1 METKQYCSSIV
12 HMKKRDMIYLPIMK
26 EVFFIL
32 LNRTKNNKCASQFNM
47 NIKEMTNIMFE
58 DKNEEQENEMNE
70 SNSKNDELS
79 EEEELN
85 NSNIEENEV
94 SDSNSS
100 FNDEED
106 ERIKKLISESNNN
119 IKIIDLQK
127 MLKEK
132 IDIKEKGIQDI
143 KGNAKQIINTYFF
156 YNLWKA
162 SFLKESYKSSMNY
175 QKFIK
180 RNFIKSPEEMNETL
194 NRLLSGYYINFLDED
209 PSKFSTKIDY
219 TIFAYNIN

>member
-1 METKQYCSSIV
+1 
-12 HMKKRDMIYLPIMK
+12 
-26 EVFFIL
+26 
-32 LNRTKNNKCASQFNM
+32 M

-58 DKNEEQENEMNE
+58 NKNEEQENEVNE
-70 SNSKNDELS
+70 SNSKNDEIS

-85 NSNIEENEV
+85 NSSSEENEI
-94 SDSNSS
+94 SGS

-132 IDIKEKGIQDI
+132 IDNKEKGIQDI
-143 KGNAKQIINTYFF
+143 KGNAKQIINPCFF
-156 YNLWKA
+156 YNLWKS

-180 RNFIKSPEEMNETL
+180 MNFIKPPKEMNETL
-194 NRLLSGYYINFLDED
+194 NRLLSGYYINFSMRIHQNFQAKL
-209 PSKFSTKIDY
+209 I
-219 TIFAYNIN
+219 I

>member
-1 METKQYCSSIV
+1 
-12 HMKKRDMIYLPIMK
+12 MKKRDMIYLPIMK

-58 DKNEEQENEMNE
+58 NKNEEQENEVNE
-70 SNSKNDELS
+70 SNSKNDEIS
-79 EEEELN
+79 EEELN
-85 NSNIEENEV
+85 NSDSEENEV

-100 FNDEED
+100 FNDEEN
-106 ERIKKLISESNNN
+106 ERIQKLISESNNN

-143 KGNAKQIINTYFF
+143 KGNANQIINTYFF
-156 YNLWKA
+156 YNLWKS
-162 SFLKESYKSSMNY
+162 SFLKESYKSSINY

-180 RNFIKSPEEMNETL
+180 MDFIKPPKEMNETL
-194 NRLLSGYYINFLDED
+194 NRLLSG
-209 PSKFSTKIDY
+209 
-219 TIFAYNIN
+219 

>member
-1 METKQYCSSIV
+1 
-12 HMKKRDMIYLPIMK
+12 
-26 EVFFIL
+26 
-32 LNRTKNNKCASQFNM
+32 M

-58 DKNEEQENEMNE
+58 NKTEEQENEMNE
-70 SNSKNDELS
+70 SNLNNDEIS

-85 NSNIEENEV
+85 NSSSEENEV
-94 SDSNSS
+94 CDSNSS

-132 IDIKEKGIQDI
+132 IDNKEKGIQDI

-156 YNLWKA
+156 YNLWKS

-180 RNFIKSPEEMNETL
+180 MNFLKPPKEMNETL
-194 NRLLSGYYINFLDED
+194 NRLLSGYHINFFDEG

-219 TIFAYNIN
+219 TIY

>member
-1 METKQYCSSIV
+1 
-12 HMKKRDMIYLPIMK
+12 
-26 EVFFIL
+26 
-32 LNRTKNNKCASQFNM
+32 M

-58 DKNEEQENEMNE
+58 NKNEEQENEVNE
-70 SNSKNDELS
+70 SNLKNDEIS

-85 NSNIEENEV
+85 NSSSEENEV

-156 YNLWKA
+156 L
-162 SFLKESYKSSMNY
+162 
-175 QKFIK
+175 
-180 RNFIKSPEEMNETL
+180 
-194 NRLLSGYYINFLDED
+194 
-209 PSKFSTKIDY
+209 
-219 TIFAYNIN
+219 

>member
-1 METKQYCSSIV
+1 
-12 HMKKRDMIYLPIMK
+12 
-26 EVFFIL
+26 
-32 LNRTKNNKCASQFNM
+32 
-47 NIKEMTNIMFE
+47 MTNIMFE
-58 DKNEEQENEMNE
+58 NKNEEQENEVDE
-70 SNSKNDELS
+70 SNLNNDEIS

-85 NSNIEENEV
+85 NSSSEENEV

-143 KGNAKQIINTYFF
+143 KGNVKQIINTYFF
-156 YNLWKA
+156 YNLWKS

-180 RNFIKSPEEMNETL
+180 MDFIKPPKEMNETL
-194 NRLLSGYYINFLDED
+194 NRLLSGYYINFSMRIHQNFQAKL
-209 PSKFSTKIDY
+209 I
-219 TIFAYNIN
+219 I